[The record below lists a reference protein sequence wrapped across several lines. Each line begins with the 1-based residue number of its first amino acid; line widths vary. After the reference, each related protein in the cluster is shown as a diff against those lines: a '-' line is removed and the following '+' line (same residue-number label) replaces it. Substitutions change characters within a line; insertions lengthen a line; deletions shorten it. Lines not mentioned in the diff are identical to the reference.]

1 MMVTNE
7 TQGVERQA
15 AEDCAW
21 SDWERAQATTQNKY
35 HRDLKAAN
43 DAWREGGSYA
53 DLEAV
58 AQSALARRTKE
69 EEEALAVYRQAMQDL
84 SQ

>member
-1 MMVTNE
+1 MTTNE

-15 AEDCAW
+15 TEDCAW
-21 SDWERAQATTQNKY
+21 SNWERAQATAQNQY
-35 HRDLKAAN
+35 HQALKAAN

-58 AQSALARRTKE
+58 AKSALAKRTKE
-69 EEEALAVYRQAMQDL
+69 EEEAMAAYRQAMQDL
-84 SQ
+84 ST